1 MGPATAISPFSLDR
15 DDIRFRQPSLA
26 PAVGRSSD
34 RHLYPRYSRHAHLD
48 LRASGCSME
57 AGRSQDGKE
66 GTVQMKAQL
75 TSRDW
80 FGKASAG
87 LVLGL
92 AIALGL
98 SGLLA
103 EAMGLK
109 DTYFSLQ
116 GQLTMWLMAPVWA
129 IILSFCFL
137 FRSGQRA
144 WAVLSALTAVI
155 WISLYLLGNL

>member
-1 MGPATAISPFSLDR
+1 
-15 DDIRFRQPSLA
+15 
-26 PAVGRSSD
+26 
-34 RHLYPRYSRHAHLD
+34 
-48 LRASGCSME
+48 
-57 AGRSQDGKE
+57 
-66 GTVQMKAQL
+66 MKAQL

-92 AIALGL
+92 AIALGI

-109 DTYFSLQ
+109 DTYFSIQ

-129 IILSFCFL
+129 LILSFCFL
-137 FRSGQRA
+137 FRSGPRA
-144 WAVLSALTAVI
+144 WAMLGAAAAAI
-155 WISLYLLGNL
+155 WIGLLLLGSL

>member
-1 MGPATAISPFSLDR
+1 
-15 DDIRFRQPSLA
+15 
-26 PAVGRSSD
+26 
-34 RHLYPRYSRHAHLD
+34 
-48 LRASGCSME
+48 
-57 AGRSQDGKE
+57 
-66 GTVQMKAQL
+66 MKARL

-92 AIALGL
+92 AIALGI

-129 IILSFCFL
+129 MILSFCFL

-144 WAVLSALTAVI
+144 WAVLGALTAVF
-155 WISLYLLGNL
+155 WIALYLLASL